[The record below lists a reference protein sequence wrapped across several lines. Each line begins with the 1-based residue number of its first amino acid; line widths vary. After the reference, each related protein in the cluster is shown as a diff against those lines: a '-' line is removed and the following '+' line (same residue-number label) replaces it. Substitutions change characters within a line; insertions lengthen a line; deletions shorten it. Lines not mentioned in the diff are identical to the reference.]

1 MRTMAFLSTIAVLLS
16 GFVATEV
23 HAESLDAKV
32 ADYTKKFP
40 YQDTFDYMMRY
51 TDGDPSKLN
60 VWVLGANPSL

>member
-1 MRTMAFLSTIAVLLS
+1 MRTMAFLSTITILFS

-23 HAESLDAKV
+23 RAESLDVQAS
-32 ADYTKKFP
+32 DYIKKFP

-60 VWVLGANPSL
+60 VWVWEQNPSL